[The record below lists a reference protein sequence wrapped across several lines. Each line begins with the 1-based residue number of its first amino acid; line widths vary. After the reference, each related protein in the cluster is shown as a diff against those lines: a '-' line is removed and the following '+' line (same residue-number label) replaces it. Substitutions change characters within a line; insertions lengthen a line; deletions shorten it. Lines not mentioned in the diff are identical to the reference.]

1 MLYFRAHLN
10 LLWKHISQYN
20 NNLWLISVWIVFTAI
35 DLKDHVANIDTLLE
49 EDAWALADAKQQ
61 DENAAVKE
69 TQSE

>member
-1 MLYFRAHLN
+1 
-10 LLWKHISQYN
+10 
-20 NNLWLISVWIVFTAI
+20 
-35 DLKDHVANIDTLLE
+35 VANIDTLLE